1 MEKAFYEGKRLLNV
15 SELCN
20 YIGMGKSRGVGWAKG
35 IGAAKR
41 IGRRVL
47 FDRYIVDKAIEECN
61 IYTRDG
67 KKKGDLDHDC

>member
-1 MEKAFYEGKRLLNV
+1 
-15 SELCN
+15 
-20 YIGMGKSRGVGWAKG
+20 MGKSRGVEWAKG

>member
-20 YIGMGKSRGVGWAKG
+20 YIGMGKSRGVEWAKG

-47 FDRYIVDKAIEECN
+47 LIDISLIKLSKNVTFTPVMGRRKE
-61 IYTRDG
+61 T
-67 KKKGDLDHDC
+67 